1 MANGTD
7 FLGIP
12 TRKGWIWAGVTVIG
26 FMLVASI
33 LYWSVGAK
41 WETFWVKVADLLLQG
56 ALVGVLFA
64 ILKGVID
71 SSKGS
76 NS

>member
-1 MANGTD
+1 MANGRD

-12 TRKGWIWAGVTVIG
+12 SRTGWIWAGVTVIG
-26 FMLVASI
+26 FMLVASV
-33 LYWSVGAK
+33 LYGSVGAK

-71 SSKGS
+71 NSKGS
-76 NS
+76 SS